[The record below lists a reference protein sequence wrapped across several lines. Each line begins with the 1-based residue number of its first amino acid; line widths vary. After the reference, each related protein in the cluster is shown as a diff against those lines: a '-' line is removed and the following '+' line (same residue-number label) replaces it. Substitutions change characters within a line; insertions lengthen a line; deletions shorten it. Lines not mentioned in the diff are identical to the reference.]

1 MSSNG
6 RSSGGRGGRGTGNNR
21 SRKGNRSGNANKT
34 KKTLQEH
41 IYHLGTASQ
50 ASDYVTI
57 TDFILNHIKKTYVNG
72 DDIADAIEAGE
83 EPNFTEWRPQRE
95 RSVSTDPDV
104 QQMEDEDLMI
114 SYKLE
119 LQSFIKR
126 RDTYKSNR
134 SKAYGLFFG
143 QCAKKMQNKILQRTD
158 YAKTIK
164 GNAIE
169 LLKVIKQEA
178 LNFQESQFPMAY
190 VDYVTT
196 IWIQEWAMN

>member
-72 DDIADAIEAGE
+72 DDIADASKPEKSQIS
-83 EPNFTEWRPQRE
+83 PNGGLRE
-95 RSVSTDPDV
+95 KEVFLRI
-104 QQMEDEDLMI
+104 QM
-114 SYKLE
+114 
-119 LQSFIKR
+119 
-126 RDTYKSNR
+126 SNR
-134 SKAYGLFFG
+134 WKT
-143 QCAKKMQNKILQRTD
+143 KI
-158 YAKTIK
+158 
-164 GNAIE
+164 
-169 LLKVIKQEA
+169 
-178 LNFQESQFPMAY
+178 
-190 VDYVTT
+190 
-196 IWIQEWAMN
+196 